1 MPIVSTEWLA
11 GHLGDPH
18 LRVLDASWYL
28 PTSGR
33 DARGEYLMAHIPGAI
48 FFDLDAASAQ
58 DTPLPHMLPTAG
70 QFAAFVSALG
80 VGDGDQ
86 VVVYDG
92 SGVNLSAARVW
103 WMFRYFGHDR
113 VAVLD
118 GGSKAWRE
126 EGWAMEGGAVALP
139 AATFTPS
146 AHPEMVRDVAAMRAH
161 VADRDALVVDMRS
174 TARFSGRAPEPRP
187 GLQGGHIPGSVNLPF
202 DQLVGPDGR
211 VLDEPSL
218 RALLADAGVALD
230 RPVVATCGSGTSACA
245 LLLNLERLGAADTA
259 LYDGSWSEW
268 GQGEQVER

>member
-1 MPIVSTEWLA
+1 MPIVSTDWLA
-11 GHLGDPH
+11 SHLGDPH

-33 DARGEYLMAHIPGAI
+33 DAHGEYRQAHIPGAI

-58 DTPLPHMLPTAG
+58 DTPLPHMLPTAE
-70 QFAAFVSALG
+70 QFADFVSALG

-118 GGSKAWRE
+118 GGSKAWRD
-126 EGWAMEGGAVALP
+126 EGREMEDGTASLP
-139 AATFTPS
+139 PATFTARPR
-146 AHPEMVRDVAAMRAH
+146 PEMVRDLVAMRAH
-161 VADRDALVVDMRS
+161 VADRDVQVVDMRS
-174 TARFSGRAPEPRP
+174 AGRFAGKDPEPRP
-187 GLQGGHIPGSVNLPF
+187 GLQQGHIPGSANLPF
-202 DQLVGPDGR
+202 NQLVRPDGR
-211 VLDEPSL
+211 VLDEQSL
-218 RALLADAGVALD
+218 RALLAASGVSLD
-230 RPVVATCGSGTSACA
+230 RPIVASCGSGTSACA
-245 LLLNLERLGAADTA
+245 LLLNLERIGVSDAA